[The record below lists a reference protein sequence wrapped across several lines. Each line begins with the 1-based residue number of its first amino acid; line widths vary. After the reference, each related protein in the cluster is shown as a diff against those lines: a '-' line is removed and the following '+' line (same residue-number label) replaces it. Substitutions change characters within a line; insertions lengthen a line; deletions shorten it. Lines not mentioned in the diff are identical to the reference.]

1 MENLKR
7 HLEYKEDFLL
17 FAQNEANFL
26 TPFGSKKIEL
36 YDFQVN
42 LLETIK
48 DTKFDLIVQSRQMG
62 ITNLLIL
69 YIAWVAIF
77 NQDKEIAILSHNKTS
92 SDRILACVRT
102 VLNSY
107 SYKEF
112 FDYENMIAKDC
123 KSELKLKNG
132 NSVRSL
138 SSSTDALRGRQ
149 IHILAVDNAAF
160 IKNLSTLLETVAPVL
175 FNLKDSKL
183 ILASTPKRN
192 SHFNKMVLKYEEDES
207 YKEDKTVSLNYL
219 PWTLHHNRD
228 KDWFDLR
235 CKSLNYEKE
244 LIDEEFNCVV
254 RTDEHEQKSKTISLR
269 LTNKLLI
276 DIKTKIGDELS
287 ISDYIRSLIEKD
299 LAS

>member
-42 LLETIK
+42 LLEAIK

-77 NQDKEIAILSHNKTS
+77 NQDKEIAILSHNKAS

-102 VLNSY
+102 ILNSY

-123 KSELKLKNG
+123 KSELKLTNG
-132 NSVRSL
+132 NSVRSIPP
-138 SSSTDALRGRQ
+138 SADSFRGRQ

-160 IKNLSTLLETVAPVL
+160 IKNLSTLLETVAPIL

-192 SHFNKMVLKYEEDES
+192 SHFNKMVLKYEEEES
-207 YKEDKTVSLNYL
+207 FKNDNTISLSYL

-228 KDWFDLR
+228 KDWFKHH
-235 CKSLNYEKE
+235 CEAINYEKE

-254 RTDEHEQKSKTISLR
+254 RADEHEQKSKTISLR

-287 ISDYIRSLIEKD
+287 ISDYIRGLIEKD
-299 LAS
+299 LGV